1 MTIHFEGASERRKE
15 LVQALAEATGCKSEY
30 LGAPAFDYQVGD
42 YIVHRDGSVE
52 ANDLLDTKEMGLMLH
67 ALRAHGFIQEG
78 SEWNRPEDPPMA
90 QELPESIQHEDG
102 IALSFPKEGMSADS
116 IANVKKLIAAKA
128 PLIKLALELDELPI
142 DEEDDKLTF
151 TWLPVTAPQ
160 EMIAATAQL
169 LAAIIKLAKK
179 LKRVT
184 VIERETDNPRYTF
197 RCFLLRLGFIGDEYK
212 TTRKYLVKGIPGNGS
227 KRHVASDDAENA
239 QDNTHVNTQDVEPVE
254 IERYEK
260 LETQADVVSTEELA
274 ALPADDDEG
283 TAAEEPME

>member
-30 LGAPAFDYQVGD
+30 LGAPAFDYKVGD

-52 ANDLLDTKEMGLMLH
+52 ANDLLDTKELGLTLH

-78 SEWNRPEDPPMA
+78 SEWNRPEEPPTE
-90 QELPESIQHEDG
+90 QELPESIPQEDG
-102 IALSFPKEGMSADS
+102 IALSFPKEDMSADS

-142 DEEDDKLTF
+142 EEEDDKLTF
-151 TWLPVTAPQ
+151 TWLPTTAPS
-160 EMIAATAQL
+160 EMVAATAQL

-179 LKRVT
+179 LKRVK
-184 VIERETDNPRYTF
+184 VIERDTDNPRYTF

-212 TTRKYLVKGIPGNGS
+212 TTRKYLMKGIPGNGS
-227 KRHVASDDAENA
+227 KRHVAPDDAENMLDTTQDNA
-239 QDNTHVNTQDVEPVE
+239 QDAEPIEV
-254 IERYEK
+254 ERYMK
-260 LETQADVVSTEELA
+260 LETQTDVVSDEELA
-274 ALPADDDEG
+274 AFA
-283 TAAEEPME
+283 TEESVE